1 MYRFKVLLE
10 GYAKE
15 TDGGW
20 LASSTVS
27 LIKGESFNLLVD
39 PGANKA
45 LLIEALSREGL
56 ELDDINIVFMTHYH
70 PDHILNVSVFD
81 KAKVMDG
88 ETIYE
93 NDKEISFEGDL
104 PGTSIQVLKTPGH
117 AYEHSTLLV
126 ETNQGKVAVCSDL
139 FWWFDSEK
147 QETDNYEKLIN
158 REDPFVKDFES
169 LKRSR
174 KLVLKKADWIIPGHG
189 KMFKNPLRK

>member
-1 MYRFKVLLE
+1 MYQFKILIE

-27 LIKGESFNLLVD
+27 LIKGENFNLVVD

-45 LLIEALSREGL
+45 LLIKALIQERL
-56 ELDDINIVFMTHYH
+56 EVDDINIVFMTHYH
-70 PDHILNVSVFD
+70 PDHILNVSIFD
-81 KAKVMDG
+81 KAKIMDG

-93 NDKEISFEGDL
+93 NDKETSFEGDL

-117 AYEHSTLLV
+117 AHEHSTLLI
-126 ETNQGKVAVCSDL
+126 ETSQGKIAICSDL
-139 FWWFDSEK
+139 FWWLDSETQK
-147 QETDNYEKLIN
+147 TGSYEELLNK
-158 REDPFVKDFES
+158 EDLFVKDFES

-174 KLVLKKADWIIPGHG
+174 KLVLERADWIIPGHG
-189 KMFKNPLRK
+189 KMFKNPRRE